1 MRAACT
7 WDFCTMQMMQ
17 KQAVA
22 GPSRP
27 KVILFLSTNGITR
40 LSCCSTEPLLGAITD
55 PNVLAR
61 CSQRKEP
68 LLRTRR
74 TLPCLPGISSAV
86 MGADGG

>member
-1 MRAACT
+1 MGSLISVYVRAACT

-40 LSCCSTEPLLGAITD
+40 LSSCSTEPLLGAISD
-55 PNVLAR
+55 PNVLAALSVR
-61 CSQRKEP
+61 S
-68 LLRTRR
+68 L
-74 TLPCLPGISSAV
+74 SSGHV
-86 MGADGG
+86 GLCRVCPVSPRL